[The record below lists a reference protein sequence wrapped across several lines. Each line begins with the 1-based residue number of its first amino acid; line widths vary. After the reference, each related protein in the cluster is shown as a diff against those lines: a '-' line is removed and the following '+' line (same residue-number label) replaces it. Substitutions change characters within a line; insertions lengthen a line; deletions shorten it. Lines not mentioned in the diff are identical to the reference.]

1 MPGPG
6 SVGTLAADDDGGPG
20 QVVTES
26 AGVTAEQELRL
37 LRRYEPIVRF
47 NRGELFLPCA
57 IDGYLAHAALY
68 RRVGKSVEQLAAPGA
83 LDPDKLAAFGRA
95 HHGEALYLQFV
106 DQPLGPRAYRKW
118 RKRPD
123 REKFTPS
130 SRFVAVGLAARLI
143 DSVLRMTLLLRGKV
157 PRGYAAAA
165 HLKASSAET
174 AGQCHYYGHVSR
186 DGGYV
191 VLQYWYFYPMNDW
204 RSTFGGV
211 NDHEADWEQV
221 TIFLAEHAD
230 ADLTDDAGTD
240 GAGTDGGAAAYKGA
254 YANGRIGVTTPA
266 WVAFSSHD
274 ETGDDLR
281 RRWDD
286 PDMERVGDH
295 PVVYAGAGS
304 HSGAYLKGEY
314 LITIAPPLPAEV
326 NRIAMKIA
334 RIIPWSEPSSSV
346 IRIPY
351 IDYRRG
357 DGASVG
363 PGQERKWT
371 AVRIGDDTPW
381 VVAYRGLWG
390 LDTKDPFGGERA
402 PAGPRYE
409 RHQAVRASWGQ
420 PVAWAALDK
429 EAPTDEEAEMRLR
442 VRSAALREQLARVD
456 HEVDA
461 ARAELRGARAVD
473 RANGLPPRQ
482 PSQAVGSLG
491 DRVEDL
497 RRRQAAL
504 RGDVEV
510 AGRGLAGPIPRD
522 DVHGHLHHRAIPNVD
537 TSARHGR
544 VRRLWTAASASILY
558 AVLGLILLDT
568 RSGVLEPIFFA
579 VGVMLVIEAAMRRRL
594 LALLATAAIIFFAVS
609 LGWAVASIVVGNLRA
624 GVGVLLLLAALYM
637 AGQTAREW
645 LRMR

>member
-1 MPGPG
+1 M
-6 SVGTLAADDDGGPG
+6 
-20 QVVTES
+20 
-26 AGVTAEQELRL
+26 TAEEELRL
-37 LRRYEPIVRF
+37 LRRYEPVVRYT
-47 NRGELFLPCA
+47 RGELFLPCA

-68 RRVGKSVEQLAAPGA
+68 RRVGKSTEQLAAPGA

-95 HHGEALYLQFV
+95 HHGEQLYLQFV
-106 DQPLGPRAYRKW
+106 DHPLGPRAYRRW

-130 SRFVAVGLAARLI
+130 SRFAAVGMLARLI
-143 DSVLRMTLLLRGKV
+143 DSIMRMTLLLRGKV

-165 HLKASSAET
+165 HIKANAAEK

-191 VLQYWYFYPMNDW
+191 VLQYWYFFPMNDW

-221 TIFLAEHAD
+221 TIFLAEHTA
-230 ADLTDDAGTD
+230 AEIGSRAAPEPAPAAETHPGPAQEPGVGTHPSGPL
-240 GAGTDGGAAAYKGA
+240 GA
-254 YANGRIGVTTPA
+254 VTPA

-286 PDMERVGDH
+286 PDMERIGDH

-314 LITIAPPLPAEV
+314 LITVAPPLPAEV
-326 NRIAMKIA
+326 NRIIMKIGSV
-334 RIIPWSEPSSSV
+334 IPWSEPASSV

-363 PGQERKWT
+363 PGQPLQWT

-381 VVAYRGLWG
+381 VAAYRGLWG
-390 LDTKDPFGGERA
+390 LDTKDPLGGERA

-409 RHQAVRASWGQ
+409 RNQAVRSSWGQ
-420 PVAWAALDK
+420 PVAWAGLDK
-429 EAPTDEEAEMRLR
+429 EAPTDAAAELRLR
-442 VRSAALREQLARVD
+442 VRSAALGEQLAQIDR
-456 HEVDA
+456 EIDA

-473 RANGLPPRQ
+473 RANARSPRH
-482 PSQAVGSLG
+482 PSNAVGSLG
-491 DRVEDL
+491 KRVAEL
-497 RRRQAAL
+497 RQRQAAL
-504 RGDVEV
+504 RSDLEV
-510 AGRGLAGPIPRD
+510 AGRGLAGPIPHD
-522 DVHGHLHHRAIPNVD
+522 DVHGHLQHRAIPNVD

-544 VRRLWTAASASILY
+544 LRRLWTAASASILY
-558 AVLGLILLDT
+558 AALGLILLDT
-568 RSGVLEPIFFA
+568 RRGVLEPILIA
-579 VGVMLVIEAAMRRRL
+579 VAAMLVVEAAMRRRL
-594 LALLATAAIIFFAVS
+594 LALVITAVVIFFAVS
-609 LGWAVASIVVGNLRA
+609 LVWAVASILVGNLRA
-624 GVGVLLLLAALYM
+624 GIGVLLLLAALYM
-637 AGQTAREW
+637 ACQTVREW

>member
-1 MPGPG
+1 M
-6 SVGTLAADDDGGPG
+6 
-20 QVVTES
+20 
-26 AGVTAEQELRL
+26 TAEEELRL
-37 LRRYEPIVRF
+37 LRRYEPIVRYT
-47 NRGELFLPCA
+47 RGELFLPCA
-57 IDGYLAHAALY
+57 IDGYLAGAALY
-68 RRVGKSVEQLAAPGA
+68 RRVGKSAEQLAAPGA
-83 LDPDKLAAFGRA
+83 LDQDKLAAFGLA
-95 HHGEALYLQFV
+95 HYGESLYLQFV

-130 SRFVAVGLAARLI
+130 SRFAAVGLLARLI
-143 DSVLRMTLLLRGKV
+143 DSVLKMTLLLRGKV
-157 PRGYAAAA
+157 PRGFAAAA
-165 HLKASSAET
+165 HVKANSAET
-174 AGQCHYYGHVSR
+174 AGHCHYYGHVSR

-221 TIFLAEHAD
+221 TIFLAEHDATFLAGHDAMDTAAVWVTGSTAD
-230 ADLTDDAGTD
+230 MATEPGLCT
-240 GAGTDGGAAAYKGA
+240 
-254 YANGRIGVTTPA
+254 TTPA

-304 HSGAYLKGEY
+304 HSGAYLHGEY
-314 LITIAPPLPAEV
+314 LITVAPPLPAEV
-326 NRIAMKIA
+326 NRIGMKIA
-334 RIIPWSEPSSSV
+334 RVIPWSEPASSV

-363 PGQERKWT
+363 PGQERQWT

-409 RHQAVRASWGQ
+409 RNQTVRASWGQ
-420 PVAWAALDK
+420 PVAWAGLDK
-429 EAPTDEEAEMRLR
+429 EAPTDGAARARLR
-442 VRSAALREQLARVD
+442 ARCAALRDQLADADRAL
-456 HEVDA
+456 DA

-473 RANGLPPRQ
+473 RANGRSPGQ
-482 PSQAVGSLG
+482 PSSAANSLG
-491 DRVEDL
+491 ERVAEL
-497 RRRQAAL
+497 RHRQASL
-504 RGDVEV
+504 RADVEV
-510 AGRGLAGPIPRD
+510 AARGLSGPIPRD
-522 DVHGHLHHRAIPNVD
+522 DVHAHLHHRALPDVD

-558 AVLGLILLDT
+558 AALGLILLDT
-568 RSGVLEPIFFA
+568 RSGVLEPALFA
-579 VGVMLVIEAAMRRRL
+579 VAVMLVVEAAMRRRL
-594 LALLATAAIIFFAVS
+594 LALLATAGVIFILVS
-609 LGWAVASIVVGNLRA
+609 LVWAVVSIVVGNLRA

>member
-1 MPGPG
+1 M
-6 SVGTLAADDDGGPG
+6 
-20 QVVTES
+20 
-26 AGVTAEQELRL
+26 TAEEELRL
-37 LRRYEPIVRF
+37 LRRYEPIIRYT
-47 NRGELFLPCA
+47 RGELFLPYA
-57 IDGYLAHAALY
+57 IDGYLAHATLY
-68 RRVGKSVEQLAAPGA
+68 RRVGKSAEQLAAPGA
-83 LDPDKLAAFGRA
+83 LDKDKLAAFGRA
-95 HHGEALYLQFV
+95 HHGEPLYLQFV
-106 DQPLGPRAYRKW
+106 DQPLGPKAYRKW

-130 SRFVAVGLAARLI
+130 SRFATVGLLARLI
-143 DSVLRMTLLLRGKV
+143 DSVLKMTLLLRGKV

-165 HLKASSAET
+165 HMKANAAET

-191 VLQYWYFYPMNDW
+191 VLQYWYFYAMNDW

-221 TIFLAEHAD
+221 TIFLAEPERE
-230 ADLTDDAGTD
+230 GS
-240 GAGTDGGAAAYKGA
+240 GAGERSGAAWQAA
-254 YANGRIGVTTPA
+254 TPA

-314 LITIAPPLPAEV
+314 LITVSPPLPGEV
-326 NRIAMKIA
+326 SRIARKIA
-334 RIIPWSEPSSSV
+334 RIVPWSEPSSSV

-357 DGASVG
+357 DGMSVG
-363 PGQERKWT
+363 PDQERAWT
-371 AVRIGDDTPW
+371 AVRIGDDTAW
-381 VVAYRGLWG
+381 VAAYRGLWG

-409 RHQAVRASWGQ
+409 RNQTVRASWGQ
-420 PVAWAALDK
+420 PVAWAGLDK
-429 EAPTDEEAEMRLR
+429 EPPTDAAAKARL
-442 VRSAALREQLARVD
+442 VARSAALREQLAQVD
-456 HEVDA
+456 RELAA
-461 ARAELRGARAVD
+461 AREELRGARAVD
-473 RANGLPPRQ
+473 RASGRSPRQ
-482 PSQAVGSLG
+482 PGTAVGALG
-491 DRVEDL
+491 EQVADL

-504 RGDVEV
+504 RADVEV
-510 AGRGLAGPIPRD
+510 AGHGLAGPVPRD
-522 DVHGHLHHRAIPNVD
+522 DVHAHLRHRAIPDVD
-537 TSARHGR
+537 TAAPHGR
-544 VRRLWTAASASILY
+544 VRRIWTAASASILY
-558 AVLGLILLDT
+558 AVLGIILIDT
-568 RSGVLEPIFFA
+568 RTGLLLPALIA
-579 VGVMLVIEAAMRRRL
+579 VGLMLVVEAALRRRL
-594 LALLATAAIIFFAVS
+594 LTLLATAAAIFVGVT
-609 LGWAVASIVVGNLRA
+609 LVWAVVSIVAGNLRT
-624 GVGVLLLLAALYM
+624 GVGLLLLLAALYM

>member
-1 MPGPG
+1 M
-6 SVGTLAADDDGGPG
+6 
-20 QVVTES
+20 
-26 AGVTAEQELRL
+26 TAEEELRL
-37 LRRYEPIVRF
+37 LRRYEPIVRY

-57 IDGYLAHAALY
+57 IDGYLAHASLY
-68 RRVGKSVEQLAAPGA
+68 RRVGKSVEQLAAAGA
-83 LDPDKLAAFGRA
+83 LDPDKLAAYGRV
-95 HHGEALYLQFV
+95 HHGESLYLQFV
-106 DQPLGPRAYRKW
+106 DHPLGPRAYRRW
-118 RKRPD
+118 RKRLD
-123 REKFTPS
+123 REKFKPS
-130 SRFVAVGLAARLI
+130 SRFAAVGLAARLI
-143 DSVLRMTLLLRGKV
+143 DSVLRTTLLLRGKV

-165 HLKASSAET
+165 HVKANTAET

-191 VLQYWYFYPMNDW
+191 ILQYWYFYAMNDW

-221 TIFLAEHAD
+221 TIFLAEHSG
-230 ADLTDDAGTD
+230 ADLTRGPVGGAGEQE
-240 GAGTDGGAAAYKGA
+240 GTDGGTVAPSVGERPDA
-254 YANGRIGVTTPA
+254 TTPA

-326 NRIAMKIA
+326 NRIGMKIA
-334 RIIPWSEPSSSV
+334 RVIPWSEPASSV

-363 PGQERKWT
+363 PGQERQWT

-409 RHQAVRASWGQ
+409 RNQTVRASWGQ

-429 EAPTDEEAEMRLR
+429 EAPTDEEAEIRLR
-442 VRSAALREQLARVD
+442 VRSAALREQLAQID
-456 HEVDA
+456 NELDA

-473 RANGLPPRQ
+473 RANGRSPRH
-482 PSQAVGSLG
+482 PSQAVGSVG
-491 DRVEDL
+491 DRVADL

-504 RGDVEV
+504 RSDVEV

-522 DVHGHLHHRAIPNVD
+522 DVHGHLQHRALPNVD

-568 RSGVLEPIFFA
+568 SSGVLEPIFFA

-594 LALLATAAIIFFAVS
+594 LALLTTAVIIFFAVS
-609 LGWAVASIVVGNLRA
+609 LGWALASIVVGNLRA
-624 GVGVLLLLAALYM
+624 GVGVLLLLAAFYM
-637 AGQTAREW
+637 AGQTVREW